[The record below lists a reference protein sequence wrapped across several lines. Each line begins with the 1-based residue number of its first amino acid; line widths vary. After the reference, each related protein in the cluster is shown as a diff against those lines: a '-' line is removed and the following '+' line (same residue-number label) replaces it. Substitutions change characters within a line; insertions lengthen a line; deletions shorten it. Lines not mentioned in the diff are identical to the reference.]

1 MLVPAIDQVFST
13 VQNIKIRAKNLSNV
27 EKANT
32 KVAIC
37 GPRPW
42 PLFWLSWLGQGLGKK
57 SNPRPGPRSFPSYRY
72 RLGSVMG
79 LLWWVYCDGYGS
91 ILVIKMWAR
100 DISTADVPLVRRG
113 ETGCSLCVIQQP
125 EVVGCCPEVEDLII
139 RGCSAQTPV
148 DMLAFEVTSI
158 EAGVWER
165 QNGHKCK

>member
-57 SNPRPGPRSFPSYRY
+57 SNPRPGPRSFP
-72 RLGSVMG
+72 
-79 LLWWVYCDGYGS
+79 
-91 ILVIKMWAR
+91 
-100 DISTADVPLVRRG
+100 
-113 ETGCSLCVIQQP
+113 
-125 EVVGCCPEVEDLII
+125 
-139 RGCSAQTPV
+139 
-148 DMLAFEVTSI
+148 
-158 EAGVWER
+158 
-165 QNGHKCK
+165 